1 MKTAALKTFLM
12 HKIFAQIS
20 SIQCA
25 VGLNAG
31 MVGLLKVSFI
41 FTFLERL
48 IILYFFVFVVYFLYF
63 ILLS

>member
-1 MKTAALKTFLM
+1 M

-41 FTFLERL
+41 FTFFEHL